1 MFISHL
7 ALDDFRSYVHEVI
20 EFQPG
25 VTVILGANG
34 QGKTNLVE
42 AIAYLAR
49 FSSHRV
55 AADTA
60 LVRFSQTDEEAPVGA
75 VIRAKIH
82 TAARERILELEIIKG
97 RANRARLNRAQVR
110 PRELLGEIKVV
121 IFAPEDLTLVKGDP
135 SDRRRFLDEMA
146 IQMWPAYAAAKSDL
160 DKILRQR
167 GALLKQLGK
176 DQRAG
181 RSIDLSGLSIWD
193 DQLVTCSTQVVHY
206 RQILVNELASPL
218 REIHDTVSAGSRQ
231 LAIQYDNS
239 ISTVDGIDASNVS
252 SFAVDSFDRYENTM
266 RTALAEVQ
274 ESEIQRGV
282 NLVGPHRDDLAMWL
296 DDMPVKGYASHGE
309 SWSVAL
315 ALKLAS
321 FDILTTHSERGGRKK
336 ETPILILDDVF
347 SELDECRRQAVL
359 HTMENA
365 EQVIITAAV
374 GTDLPANLEADVIRI
389 DLTECGSRV
398 VADGMDTMKLEARE
412 VDSLD
417 KL

>member
-7 ALDDFRSYVHEVI
+7 ALDDFRSYIHEVI
-20 EFQPG
+20 KFQPG

-42 AIAYLAR
+42 AIGYLAR

-60 LVRFSQTDEEAPVGA
+60 LVRFPHGNEQAPVGA
-75 VIRAKIH
+75 VVRAKLH
-82 TAARERILELEIIKG
+82 TATRERILELEIIKG
-97 RANRARLNRAQVR
+97 RANRARLNRTQVR
-110 PRELLGEIKVV
+110 PRDLLGEIKVV

-146 IQMWPAYAAAKSDL
+146 VQMWPAYAAIKSDL

-176 DQRAG
+176 DRRAG
-181 RSIDLSGLSIWD
+181 RSIDLTGLSIWN
-193 DQLVTCSTQVVHY
+193 DQLVTCSTQVVHH
-206 RQILVNELASPL
+206 RMLLVNALSSPL
-218 REIHDTVSAGSRQ
+218 KKIHDTVSSGARHLSI
-231 LAIQYDNS
+231 AYENS
-239 ISTVDGIDASNVS
+239 VNVVDEIDINDIGVA
-252 SFAVDSFDRYENTM
+252 AVDDLHAYEETM
-266 RTALAEVQ
+266 RRALAAVED
-274 ESEIQRGV
+274 SEIQRGV

-296 DDMPVKGYASHGE
+296 DNMPVKGYASHGE

-321 FDILTTHSERGGRKK
+321 FDMLTAHSERVGRDR

-347 SELDECRRQAVL
+347 SELDEHRRQAVL
-359 HTMENA
+359 RTMESA

-374 GTDLPANLEADVIRI
+374 GTDLPQNLEANTIEI
-389 DLTECGSRV
+389 ELTDDGSQIVEREL
-398 VADGMDTMKLEARE
+398 KSSKPENSE
-412 VDSLD
+412 VDNIA